1 MRMAPRF
8 RVAMA
13 QINTTVGDFEGN
25 TRKIIERLQE
35 AQALGVDIVSFP
47 ELAVPGYPPED
58 LLLKADFIQENLSC
72 LEEIAKHAT
81 TTAAVVGFADS
92 GDHLYNA
99 AAVLHEGR
107 IAGVYRK
114 MRLPNYGV
122 FDEKRYFQPGTESP
136 VFVVHGVPVGVTICE
151 DVWAPGGPL
160 LAQVLAGALVAV
172 NINGSPYS
180 AGKWRVRE
188 EMLKTRARDYAVA
201 IAYNNLVGGQDELV
215 FDGMGVVVGPAGT
228 VVARGPAFDEALI
241 VTDLDIEAI
250 RGIRRYNP
258 IRTPDALR
266 EEGTRAPVYTLST
279 VRPSA
284 PRPPISGAL
293 RAAPQDELEEVY
305 RALVLGTRD
314 YVRKNGFQ
322 GVAIGLSGGV
332 DSSLVACIAVDALG
346 AAAVHGVTMSSRFTA
361 EESRRYA
368 AALTEALGIGALD
381 LPIDTIVGGYETTL
395 AGAFRGRARD
405 ITEENLQARTRGN
418 LLMALSNKFGWL
430 VLTTGNKSE
439 MSVGYATLYG
449 DMAGGFAVIKD
460 VPKTLVYR
468 LVRWRN
474 AHAGRDLVPQ
484 GVIDRVPTAELRER
498 QTDQD
503 TLPPYE
509 TLDAIL
515 EEYVE
520 NDRSAG
526 EIASDGFDPDV
537 VARVIAMVD
546 RSEYKRRQAPPGVK
560 ITPKAFGKDR
570 RLPITN
576 QYRGRRRLPSTTP
589 TA

>member
-1 MRMAPRF
+1 M
-8 RVAMA
+8 
-13 QINTTVGDFEGN
+13 
-25 TRKIIERLQE
+25 
-35 AQALGVDIVSFP
+35 
-47 ELAVPGYPPED
+47 
-58 LLLKADFIQENLSC
+58 
-72 LEEIAKHAT
+72 
-81 TTAAVVGFADS
+81 
-92 GDHLYNA
+92 
-99 AAVLHEGR
+99 
-107 IAGVYRK
+107 
-114 MRLPNYGV
+114 
-122 FDEKRYFQPGTESP
+122 
-136 VFVVHGVPVGVTICE
+136 
-151 DVWAPGGPL
+151 
-160 LAQVLAGALVAV
+160 
-172 NINGSPYS
+172 
-180 AGKWRVRE
+180 
-188 EMLKTRARDYAVA
+188 
-201 IAYNNLVGGQDELV
+201 
-215 FDGMGVVVGPAGT
+215 
-228 VVARGPAFDEALI
+228 
-241 VTDLDIEAI
+241 
-250 RGIRRYNP
+250 
-258 IRTPDALR
+258 
-266 EEGTRAPVYTLST
+266 
-279 VRPSA
+279 
-284 PRPPISGAL
+284 
-293 RAAPQDELEEVY
+293 
-305 RALVLGTRD
+305 
-314 YVRKNGFQ
+314 
-322 GVAIGLSGGV
+322 

-346 AAAVHGVTMSSRFTA
+346 AAEVHGVTMSSRFTSD
-361 EESRRYA
+361 ESRQYA
-368 AALTEALGIGALD
+368 AALTEALGIQALN

-474 AHAGRDLVPQ
+474 AHAGRELVPQ

-515 EEYVE
+515 EQYVE
-520 NDRSAG
+520 DDRSAG
-526 EIASDGFDPDV
+526 EIASNGFDPDV

-576 QYRGRRRLPSTTP
+576 QYRGGRRLPSATP
-589 TA
+589 STA